1 MNRLSLGDTATRRAG
16 GARRS
21 FAAALA
27 LTSLSTFGA
36 MLAYSGPLG
45 NAATLTAAL
54 AAGPGTTMWILSSMS
69 TGLAVSLL
77 TAGALADQ
85 SGRRRIFELGAY
97 VFAVGSAVCATSATA
112 EQFVIGRLVEGVGA
126 AGVIATGLGLVA
138 AVNSDARA
146 RSASASWWGAS
157 MGLGIALGPLMTGL
171 FDLAGLWS
179 APYWLLAAV
188 GVSIAIAS
196 RWCFPET
203 AVIPGRRLDLL
214 GAALM
219 TGGLGLL
226 LVALVE
232 VRQGG
237 LRPAL
242 LCAGGA
248 AVALAAFAISQLRS
262 RSPMV
267 EFALFRRGD
276 FGAATMAAAVTG
288 AGVIALMSFA
298 CTFLV
303 TSMGMSTLE
312 AGALLGLWSGTSAVS
327 AVLSRRLV
335 ARLTGTAQLAIGLAA
350 TGVGL
355 LMLTGLGT
363 DSTAGR
369 LIPGLLVAGV
379 ATGVLNAGL
388 GRQATATVPPDR
400 AAVGVGMN
408 NTTRYVGASIG
419 VTVVGVLAAAPH
431 DDIAARLSGWNHV
444 AVLTGVVSLVGAAA
458 VLALVRFG
466 PGRG

>member
-1 MNRLSLGDTATRRAG
+1 
-16 GARRS
+16 
-21 FAAALA
+21 
-27 LTSLSTFGA
+27 

-45 NAATLTAAL
+45 NAATVTAAL
-54 AAGPGTTMWILSSMS
+54 AAPPGATMWILSSMS

-97 VFAVGSAVCATSATA
+97 VFAAGSVVCATAATA
-112 EQFVIGRLVEGVGA
+112 TQFVIGRLVEGVGA

-138 AVNSDARA
+138 AVNSDAEA
-146 RSASASWWGAS
+146 RSATASWWGAS

-171 FDLAGLWS
+171 LDLVDLWRTT
-179 APYWLLAAV
+179 YWLLATV
-188 GVSIAIAS
+188 GVGIAIAA

-214 GAALM
+214 GAASM

-232 VRQGG
+232 ARQGG
-237 LRPAL
+237 LTPAL
-242 LCAGGA
+242 VCAGGA
-248 AVALAAFAISQLRS
+248 MAALAAFAIGQLRS

-276 FGAATMAAAVTG
+276 FAAATVAAAVTG

-303 TSMGMSTLE
+303 TSMGMSTF
-312 AGALLGLWSGTSAVS
+312 GAAAALGLWSGTSAVS
-327 AVLSRRLV
+327 AVLSRRLA
-335 ARLTGTAQLAIGLAA
+335 ARLTGSAQLAIGLAA

-355 LMLTGLGT
+355 LLLAGLETG
-363 DSTAGR
+363 STVAR
-369 LIPGLLVAGV
+369 LLPGLLVAGV

-400 AAVGVGMN
+400 AALGVGMN
-408 NTTRYVGASIG
+408 NTTRYVGASLG
-419 VTVVGVLAAAPH
+419 VTVVAVLASAPH
-431 DDIAARLSGWNHV
+431 DDIATQLAGWNHV
-444 AVLTGVVSLVGAAA
+444 AVLTGIVSLAGAAA
-458 VLALVRFG
+458 VLALPRHAAEHD
-466 PGRG
+466 RT

>member
-1 MNRLSLGDTATRRAG
+1 MNRLGIRGTTDRRAE
-16 GARRS
+16 GAPRS
-21 FAAALA
+21 FTAALA

-45 NAATLTAAL
+45 NAARVTAAL
-54 AAGPGTTMWILSSMS
+54 AAPPVATMWILSSMS

-85 SGRRRIFELGAY
+85 SGRRRVFAFGAY
-97 VFAVGSAVCATSATA
+97 VFAAGSVVCATAATA
-112 EQFVIGRLVEGVGA
+112 TQFIIGRLVEGVGS

-138 AVNSDARA
+138 AVNSDAEA

-171 FDLAGLWS
+171 LDLVDLWR

-188 GVSIAIAS
+188 GGSIAVAS

-232 VRQGG
+232 ARQGG
-237 LRPAL
+237 LTPAL
-242 LCAGGA
+242 VCAGGA
-248 AVALAAFAISQLRS
+248 VAALVAFAYSQLRS
-262 RSPMV
+262 PSPML
-267 EFALFRRGD
+267 ELALFRRGD
-276 FGAATMAAAVTG
+276 FAAATVAAAVTG

-303 TSMGMSTLE
+303 TSMGMSTF
-312 AGALLGLWSGTSAVS
+312 GAAAALGLWSGTSAVS
-327 AVLSRRLV
+327 AVLSRRLA

-350 TGVGL
+350 TGIGL
-355 LMLTGLGT
+355 LLLTGLETG
-363 DSTAGR
+363 STISR
-369 LIPGLLVAGV
+369 LMPGLLVAGV

-408 NTTRYVGASIG
+408 NTTRYVGASLG
-419 VTVVGVLAAAPH
+419 VTVVGVLASAPH
-431 DDIAARLSGWNHV
+431 DDIAAQLSGWNHV
-444 AVLTGVVSLVGAAA
+444 AVLTGIVSLAGATA
-458 VLALVRFG
+458 VLALPRTSW
-466 PGRG
+466 